1 MPKLLR
7 GEVTPPSSKSQCH
20 REIICAALAHGESR
34 LKNIYFSDDIN
45 ATLRGVSALGAE
57 FIRESDTLRI
67 TGGMATAVPSI
78 DCGAAATTLRLL
90 LPAAL
95 ALYGEANFTGAPSL
109 MSRPLEPYF
118 RLFRERGI
126 EYELNDNCLR
136 VRGRLLAGEYAL
148 PGDVSSQ
155 FFSGLLLALPLARR
169 DTSLHVRGAVSTPYL
184 DMTLDTA
191 ARFGIEISQR
201 DYEEFYIPGRQ
212 HYRSTYFSIEGDWS
226 AAAMLLVAGATA
238 GEVTV
243 RNASM
248 LSKQAD
254 TAICTALVRAGAAV
268 INEEDS
274 VTALHRPLRAF
285 EFDATNCPDL
295 FPALA
300 ALAAAAD
307 GVSVIRGTSR
317 LEYKECNRSEAI
329 REEYAKLG
337 IEVDTSEEDL
347 MKIRGGKVR
356 AARTQS
362 HGDHRMAMS
371 LAVAALRS
379 DEAVEIEGAESV
391 AKSYPGFFG
400 DLEHIRV

>member
-1 MPKLLR
+1 MDIKVMPKLLR

-20 REIICAALAHGESR
+20 REIICAVLANGESR

-155 FFSGLLLALPLARR
+155 FFSGLLLALPLLDGESRLRAESPIQSR
-169 DTSLHVRGAVSTPYL
+169 PYI
-184 DMTLDTA
+184 DMTLDSMKRHGVSVTQGKNEFIIAPQRYLGCDRAVESDWSHAALWLA
-191 ARFGIEISQR
+191 ARELGNDISILGMTEKSVQ
-201 DYEEFYIPGRQ
+201 
-212 HYRSTYFSIEGDWS
+212 GDRIF
-226 AAAMLLVAGATA
+226 MEYL
-238 GEVTV
+238 
-243 RNASM
+243 R
-248 LSKQAD
+248 
-254 TAICTALVRAGAAV
+254 
-268 INEEDS
+268 
-274 VTALHRPLRAF
+274 ALHGDRDIAL
-285 EFDATNCPDL
+285 DVSQCPDIVPPL
-295 FPALA
+295 
-300 ALAAAAD
+300 ALAAALRSGRCDITHAA
-307 GVSVIRGTSR
+307 R
-317 LEYKECNRSEAI
+317 LRYKECDRLDAVSCVLNA
-329 REEYAKLG
+329 LG
-337 IEVDTSEEDL
+337 ADIVQLEDGL
-347 MKIRGGKVR
+347 IIRGVPKLRGG
-356 AARTQS
+356 AAVDCRN
-362 HGDHRMAMS
+362 DHRIAMMA
-371 LAVAALRS
+371 AVAAAVCS
-379 DEAVEIEGAESV
+379 DPVIILGAECV
-391 AKSYPGFFG
+391 GKSYPDFWKVFRELGG
-400 DLEHIRV
+400 AASAV